1 MNLAQ
6 TITEK
11 YFSMLLLRKAIYEEL
26 GLVYETKRQYNKA
39 FQYTS
44 LAYQTFQLLESSK
57 LEVEVRQYREYQLL
71 EEQQEKISKIALE
84 KRVAEAE
91 LVSLKDSQRIYLL
104 TILVAFLLLVILLY
118 AYFSKQKVAKLQAD
132 RVFKTAQI
140 DTLQALIN
148 GQEQERLR
156 ISQDLHDG
164 VGTLLSRIKMMM
176 DAPFWNNVQLQHL
189 LDDACKEV
197 RNISGNLQ
205 PSNLQNFGLIAAIE
219 DLVSKNHSEETEII
233 FQVYGQSFDFGKEK
247 TLMIYRIVQEL
258 LANAL
263 KYAEA
268 SEVLIQLS
276 FQENHISFQDF
287 LSQ

>member
-1 MNLAQ
+1 
-6 TITEK
+6 
-11 YFSMLLLRKAIYEEL
+11 
-26 GLVYETKRQYNKA
+26 
-39 FQYTS
+39 
-44 LAYQTFQLLESSK
+44 
-57 LEVEVRQYREYQLL
+57 
-71 EEQQEKISKIALE
+71 
-84 KRVAEAE
+84 
-91 LVSLKDSQRIYLL
+91 
-104 TILVAFLLLVILLY
+104 VAFLLLVILLY

-132 RVFKTAQI
+132 KVFKTAQI

-247 TLMIYRIVQEL
+247 TLMLYRIVQEL

-276 FQENHISFQDF
+276 FQENHIHLTVEDNGKGFDTNIAQKSVRGWQNIRSRLDYLQGT
-287 LSQ
+287 LSIESDEQFGTSINIEVDENN